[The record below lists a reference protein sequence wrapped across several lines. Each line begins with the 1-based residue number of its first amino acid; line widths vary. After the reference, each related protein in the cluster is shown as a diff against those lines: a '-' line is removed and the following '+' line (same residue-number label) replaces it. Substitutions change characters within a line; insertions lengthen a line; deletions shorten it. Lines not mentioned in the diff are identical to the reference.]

1 MKEVGEGPWV
11 LGSLRQHAQWSFF
24 KWSQRSRCQR
34 GFLARHP
41 IYTVAQA
48 WLNPTPNTG
57 QTTLYVLRPPVLVCG
72 GNLVPVSGYPL
83 LGVAKPWA
91 FRSRTGVGSLFG
103 MVITCPS
110 KSKDV
115 TASWDMGRDM
125 CTKRHF

>member
-72 GNLVPVSGYPL
+72 GNLVPVSGYIIIRCWGWLNPGHSDHAL
-83 LGVAKPWA
+83 VWA
-91 FRSRTGVGSLFG
+91 LYLVWL
-103 MVITCPS
+103 
-110 KSKDV
+110 
-115 TASWDMGRDM
+115 
-125 CTKRHF
+125 